1 MTSRFNPGLS
11 VRYAQ
16 AKNRVS
22 NRELAKHMDVAPIQV
37 SRWRVATDMRLSR
50 LESLATFFGLS
61 ITEFLELGTQSSQTA
76 MLPSG
81 EVVEIAYSTPEP
93 EQPVVSVSENQVVVN
108 V

>member
-22 NRELAKHMDVAPIQV
+22 NRELAKHMGVAPIQV
-37 SRWRVATDMRLSR
+37 TRWRAAIDMRLSR
-50 LESLATFFGLS
+50 LESLATFFGMTIS
-61 ITEFLELGTQSSQTA
+61 EFLDLGLEATS
-76 MLPSG
+76 
-81 EVVEIAYSTPEP
+81 VVQQM

>member
-22 NRELAKHMDVAPIQV
+22 NRALAKHMGVAAIQV
-37 SRWRVATDMRLSR
+37 TRWRAATDMRLSR
-50 LESLATFFGLS
+50 LESLATFFGMT
-61 ITEFLELGTQSSQTA
+61 ITEFLDLGLEET
-76 MLPSG
+76 SG
-81 EVVEIAYSTPEP
+81 IQDMS
-93 EQPVVSVSENQVVVN
+93 QPVVSVSENQVVVN

>member
-22 NRELAKHMDVAPIQV
+22 NRDLAKHMGVAPIQV
-37 SRWRVATDMRLSR
+37 TRWRAASDMRLSR
-50 LESLATFFGLS
+50 LESLATFFGMTIS
-61 ITEFLELGTQSSQTA
+61 EFLDLGLETT
-76 MLPSG
+76 SG
-81 EVVEIAYSTPEP
+81 VQQMER
-93 EQPVVSVSENQVVVN
+93 PVVSVSENQVVVN